1 MPTPRRRTLVLKSAF
16 AFDASKWRPLS
27 GLRSSVG
34 LGIPIV
40 WAALTGHTA
49 LGMLAANGALN
60 AALPSMNSVVARRM
74 QVMLSVSVT
83 TALIAV
89 LGVLVGQS
97 LLGTVLAITVVATAL
112 TLYGAGGPINTSVGI
127 ACTNTLIVLSGLQLA
142 PSSAPLSGVLVL
154 AGGLL
159 QTFLLAVVW
168 PVNPRG
174 RERESVAEV
183 YHTLGRLL
191 SHLPESV
198 STVPESEALQEAWAA
213 LGEAQGHG
221 WHAEHAAMRQ
231 ALRVAEGIRAA
242 LVGYARA
249 DDTLRHLGGAEE
261 RGAKEAAV
269 VLVGV
274 LRQVEA
280 SVRRG
285 QPTLAPESAR
295 ALEVLLDH
303 LNTPEFQELAYWL
316 RLMTRLLDDLDHP
329 PVMPPAVAAEIPPGV
344 WASLQKL
351 PRPSLDSPA
360 TRHAI
365 KYGLV
370 LGLATLGVRLL
381 NLPHGYWL
389 VLTAAVV
396 LRQDYVTTLTRGIGR
411 LGGTFAGVLITA
423 LLTWLLHPT
432 PSVMAALSLGGA
444 FLTFALFPTGYA
456 AFSAALTIYVVF
468 AIAAAGFSEGLAVE
482 LRLAL
487 TLAGGLLALVAYL
500 FFPTWQAVGTRKV
513 LHAAAK
519 AQRHYLATLGR
530 LWQQVDGPNIEA
542 ASVARQQARVA
553 RLQAES
559 VVQASQIEPSRS
571 HLRVQGSLAPAA
583 AQAYLQRLNAN
594 AALSL
599 SLHARAAQEGAGQPS
614 DFLRAEREADAL
626 VQELEG

>member
-1 MPTPRRRTLVLKSAF
+1 MTQRRTLVLKSAF
-16 AFDASKWRPLS
+16 AFDATKWRPLS

-34 LGIPIV
+34 LGIPVV

-60 AALPSMNSVVARRM
+60 VALPNMNSVPLRRM
-74 QVMLSVSVT
+74 QVMLSVSAT

-97 LLGTVLAITVVATAL
+97 LIGTVLAITVVAAAL
-112 TLYGAGGPINTSVGI
+112 TLYGAGGPINTSVSI
-127 ACTNTLIVLSGLQLA
+127 ACINTLIVLSGLHLA
-142 PSSAPLSGVLVL
+142 PSSAQLSGVMVL

-191 SHLPESV
+191 GHLPDSV
-198 STVPESEALQEAWAA
+198 STVPESEALQEAWEV

-249 DDTLRHLGGAEE
+249 DETLREQGGAGE
-261 RGAKEAAV
+261 RGAKEAAL

-285 QPTLAPESAR
+285 QPTLSPESAR
-295 ALEVLLDH
+295 ALETLLDY
-303 LNTPEFQELAYWL
+303 LNQPQFAELTDWL
-316 RLMTRLLDDLDHP
+316 RLITRLLDDLAHP
-329 PVMPPAVAAEIPPGV
+329 PVMPPAAAAEIPPGV

-370 LGLATLGVRLL
+370 LGLATLVTRWL
-381 NLPHGYWL
+381 NIPHGYWL
-389 VLTAAVV
+389 VLTTGVV
-396 LRQDYVTTLTRGIGR
+396 LRQEYVTTLTRGIGR
-411 LGGTFAGVLITA
+411 LGGTLAGILVAA
-423 LLTWLLHPT
+423 LVIWLFHP
-432 PSVMAALSLGGA
+432 SQDVMAALSLVGA

-456 AFSAALTIYVVF
+456 AFSAALTVYVVF
-468 AIAAAGFSEGLAVE
+468 AIAAAGFSEGLVVE
-482 LRLAL
+482 WRLAL
-487 TLAGGLLALVAYL
+487 TLAGGLLALGAYL

-513 LHAAAK
+513 LRDAAK
-519 AQRHYLATLGR
+519 AQRHYLAALGR
-530 LWQQVDGPNIEA
+530 LWAHVNGPNIEA
-542 ASVARQQARVA
+542 ASVARQQARVS

-571 HLRVQGSLAPAA
+571 YRRVAGALAPAA

-599 SLHARAAQEGAGQPS
+599 SLHARAAQEGTADQPS
-614 DFLRAEREADAL
+614 DLAKAEREADAL
-626 VQELEG
+626 VRELE